1 MKREIF
7 GRKLSLCVGSAVWA
21 LSATGQQASPP
32 APAPN
37 ARPDAAT
44 TQQPTAQGLTG
55 REPGIQSSQ
64 PSDPILAECLALIEK
79 RQYPVAA
86 DKIHAYLRDHPNAA
100 AAHFLLGY
108 ALYRQN
114 QPRESLAEY
123 TSAARLQKPEANDLA
138 VVAMDYVL
146 LRDYPDADK
155 WLTKATAWSPGN
167 EMYWYYLGRTK
178 YAENH
183 FQESIEVFSKCLT
196 LAPRDVRAEYNLGL
210 SYAGLGKNDE
220 AAAAYRTAIGW
231 QQGSTAED
239 PQPYLDLGMLLLQ
252 EGKPDLALQPLQK
265 AVALDPKNPRA
276 HEQLGQ
282 TWEQLKNLPQADT
295 EMQAAVSLAPDVSS
309 LHFEMGRIFQREG
322 LGAKAKAEFD
332 RCAALNATHSTESVE
347 TPNPA
352 PPQ

>member
-1 MKREIF
+1 MKRVLY
-7 GRKLSLCVGSAVWA
+7 GRKFLLFIASAIWA
-21 LSATGQQASPP
+21 LAAAGQQASLPPP
-32 APAPN
+32 ASTPN
-37 ARPDAAT
+37 ADPYPT
-44 TQQPTAQGLTG
+44 TAQ
-55 REPGIQSSQ
+55 EPGVQSSQ
-64 PSDPILAECLALIEK
+64 PADPILAECLGLIEK
-79 RQYPVAA
+79 RQYPEAA

-123 TSAARLQKPEANDLA
+123 TSGARLHKPEANDLA

-155 WLTKATAWSPGN
+155 WLSEATSWSPGD
-167 EMYWYYLGRTK
+167 ELYWYYLGRTK

-183 FQESIEVFSKCLT
+183 FQEAIEVFNKCLT
-196 LAPRDVRAEYNLGL
+196 LAPRDLRAEYNLGL
-210 SYAGLGKNDE
+210 SYAGLEQNDE
-220 AAAAYRTAIGW
+220 AAAAYRTAIEW
-231 QQGSTAED
+231 QQNAAVQD

-252 EGKPDLALQPLQK
+252 EEKPDLALQPLQK
-265 AVALDPKNPRA
+265 AVALDPKNPRV

-282 TWEQLKNLPQADT
+282 TWEQLRNLPQADT
-295 EMQAAVSLAPDVSS
+295 EMQAAVSLAPDVAS
-309 LHFEMGRIFQREG
+309 LHFEMGRILQREG
-322 LGAKAKAEFD
+322 LSAKAKAEFD
-332 RCAALNATHSTESVE
+332 RCASLNATHSTDSAE